1 MFDHSDLCLF
11 ACVIYPQLD
20 TSGLMMHHDKV
31 FCKINELIFLYLNQD
46 RKIKLT
52 MECQWEIHVVV
63 ISRLLWR
70 SLRCTLGLP
79 YTNTVHIRKPPAA
92 HINLAKIL

>member
-1 MFDHSDLCLF
+1 MSVCLCNLPPTRY
-11 ACVIYPQLD
+11 IGIND
-20 TSGLMMHHDKV
+20 
-31 FCKINELIFLYLNQD
+31 CKINELIFLYLNQD

-79 YTNTVHIRKPPAA
+79 YTNAVHIRKPPAA